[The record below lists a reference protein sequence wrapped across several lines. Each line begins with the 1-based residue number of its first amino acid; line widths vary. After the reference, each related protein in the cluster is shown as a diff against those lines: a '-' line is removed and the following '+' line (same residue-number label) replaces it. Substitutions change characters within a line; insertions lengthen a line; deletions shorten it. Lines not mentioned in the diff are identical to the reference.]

1 MNRLTA
7 IDSVVA
13 QLGDR
18 EFVFH
23 ANGAMARESCYCRDR
38 QRNFYLVGSMG
49 LASSAGLGFAVQ
61 QPEERVVV
69 LDGDGNLLM
78 GLGNLAIIGA
88 VKPDNLLHIVLDNGV
103 YGTTGNQPT
112 ISDKVRLEEMAKAA
126 GYPTVRIAETESEA
140 GSILPRLWQQPGPR
154 FLLIKITDNTT
165 GDIPRIP
172 YTTAQNKERF
182 LEALDKRR

>member
-1 MNRLTA
+1 MSRLQA
-7 IDSVVA
+7 IQSVVS

-23 ANGAMARESCYCRDR
+23 ANGAMARESCYCQDR

-49 LASSAGLGFAVQ
+49 LASSTGLGFAVRR
-61 QPEERVVV
+61 PEERVVV

-88 VKPDNLLHIVLDNGV
+88 VKPGNLLHIVLDNGV

-112 ISDKVRLEEMAKAA
+112 ISGNVRLEDLARAA
-126 GYPTVRIAETESEA
+126 GYPTVEA
-140 GSILPRLWQQPGPR
+140 VEQRGEVEVLLQELWRRPGPR
-154 FLLIKITDNTT
+154 FLLIRIREHTAET
-165 GDIPRIP
+165 IPRIP
-172 YTTAQNKERF
+172 YTARQNKERF
-182 LEALDKRR
+182 MGSLKEAE